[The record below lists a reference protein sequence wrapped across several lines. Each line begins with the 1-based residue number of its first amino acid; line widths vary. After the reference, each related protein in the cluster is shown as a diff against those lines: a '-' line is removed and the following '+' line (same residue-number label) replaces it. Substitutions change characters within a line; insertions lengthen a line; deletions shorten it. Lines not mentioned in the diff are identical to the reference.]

1 MFDDEMK
8 DLFSDEEEQEEKGTE
23 VEDPIQ
29 EDPKVVE
36 EEPKTDPNVKNEV
49 RLAKDF
55 AELHDQFP
63 DISMDDIGDKE
74 RYAFLRD
81 NGCTA
86 REAYLATATR
96 RTPTA
101 GTKSHLHSVAS
112 TPAGA
117 GASITRGEIEM
128 YKELLN
134 DPKLTDK
141 DIVKL
146 IQRTRT

>member
-1 MFDDEMK
+1 MFDEKME
-8 DLFSDEEEQEEKGTE
+8 DLFADEEEKVEEAEETE
-23 VEDPIQ
+23 VEDPVQ
-29 EDPKVVE
+29 E

-63 DISMDDIGDKE
+63 DISMEDIVDKE

-86 REAYLATATR
+86 REAYLATASR
-96 RTPTA
+96 RAPSA

-117 GASITRGEIEM
+117 GASITRGEIEA
-128 YKELLN
+128 YRELLN

-141 DIVKL
+141 DIVNL
-146 IQRTRT
+146 IKRAKN